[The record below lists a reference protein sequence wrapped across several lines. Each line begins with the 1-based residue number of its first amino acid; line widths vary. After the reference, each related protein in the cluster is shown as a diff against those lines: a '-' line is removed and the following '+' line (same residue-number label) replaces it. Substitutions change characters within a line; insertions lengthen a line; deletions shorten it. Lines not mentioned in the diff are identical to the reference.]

1 MLSVCPERA
10 AFLSFFCFMKA
21 TRRSKMA
28 PASGLMLLLSKSKS
42 TSSKIIV
49 RSTLG
54 AGFGFGFGA
63 GGGGGGGGAGFG
75 FGFGFGFGAG
85 GGGAGGGAGF
95 GFGSSV
101 IRYASPPQ
109 ITAPVTA
116 PMGIAA
122 PSLSLWP
129 VLWVMIPP
137 AAAPPA
143 PQVKAPTN
151 AAWFFVNTPVQPL
164 RKNPRAVSAR
174 YLFFSIT
181 TSR

>member
-1 MLSVCPERA
+1 MLSVCPESA
-10 AFLSFFCFMKA
+10 AFLTLFSFMKA

-28 PASGLMLLLSKSKS
+28 PASGLMLLLSKSKR

-75 FGFGFGFGAG
+75 FGFGAG
-85 GGGAGGGAGF
+85 GGGGGGGGAGF

-137 AAAPPA
+137 AAAPAA
-143 PQVKAPTN
+143 PQVKAPTR

-164 RKNPRAVSAR
+164 RKNPSAVSAR
-174 YLFFSIT
+174 YLFFSIIA
-181 TSR
+181 SR

>member
-10 AFLSFFCFMKA
+10 AFLSLFCFMKA

-54 AGFGFGFGA
+54 AGFGFSFGA
-63 GGGGGGGGAGFG
+63 GGGGGGGGGGAGFG
-75 FGFGFGFGAG
+75 FG
-85 GGGAGGGAGF
+85 
-95 GFGSSV
+95 SPV

-137 AAAPPA
+137 AAAPAA
-143 PQVKAPTN
+143 PQVKAPTR

-164 RKNPRAVSAR
+164 RKNPSAVSAR

-181 TSR
+181 TSRQN